1 MQNHQIRYLF
11 CLRINPIKKFV
22 GKFSMKLGIHLACI
36 ANFVEIGLI
45 ILYHFIS
52 QYITGALPL
61 VVIIYFSFFCFG
73 LVLLLYSTYN
83 HGFTHVYWGNNI
95 FQIYTIMNIFAGVTH
110 GLLLGFN
117 YIEVSK
123 EEGKSKPT
131 DWKSKQQF
139 FISYFVVYGVV
150 IFQNLLFSLVT
161 FSYAKKLQRY
171 NLVLRQRKK
180 LKLQKTLDQIN
191 NLNEG
196 LNDSS
201 IDNNLQRG
209 VSKGNL
215 FSSGDKSIV
224 IENNKI
230 VDTSQY

>member
-1 MQNHQIRYLF
+1 
-11 CLRINPIKKFV
+11 
-22 GKFSMKLGIHLACI
+22 
-36 ANFVEIGLI
+36 
-45 ILYHFIS
+45 
-52 QYITGALPL
+52 
-61 VVIIYFSFFCFG
+61 
-73 LVLLLYSTYN
+73 
-83 HGFTHVYWGNNI
+83 
-95 FQIYTIMNIFAGVTH
+95 
-110 GLLLGFN
+110 
-117 YIEVSK
+117 
-123 EEGKSKPT
+123 
-131 DWKSKQQF
+131 
-139 FISYFVVYGVV
+139 VV